1 MRAERQTYP
10 HIDTFRWDSRTLVVG
25 PVLVVTIYL
34 VVIPLVFLLWT
45 SFRSGQIG
53 MPAELTL
60 ANYVRAYANPA
71 TYELMFNTLVFAL
84 GSAAIALLLGII
96 FAWLVE
102 RTNLPGKNLLYPLF
116 LVPIAIPGVLFSIA
130 WVLLLSPGAGIVNLA
145 LKHAFNL
152 DQAPL
157 NIYNLPGMIFLEGLH
172 LTPITFLMMAGSFR
186 RMDPSLEEASDVLG
200 AGFLTTLHRI
210 TLRVLRPSILG
221 ALIYVLIS
229 AMESFEIPGV
239 IGMRAGIQ
247 VLAFKIYLVKQ
258 ESPPDYGML
267 STLAILLLAISALL
281 IAAYSKFSRDA
292 DRYATIT
299 GKAYRPKTIDLG
311 RWRFIA
317 IAFVVGYFLVTIL
330 LPLLVLI
337 WASVLPVYQA
347 PSMAALSRIS
357 LENYRTVFDI
367 SKVGLALKNTLYM
380 VLLAPTITMLICSV
394 LSWVI
399 VKSRGRGRKV
409 LDFLTFVPH
418 AIPGIVTGV
427 ALMWVYIFLPV
438 PIYGTIWI
446 LLIAYI
452 TSRIAFGTRVMN
464 AAMTQ
469 LHKELEEASY
479 ASGGSWFKTFRKIT
493 LPLLLPALVNGWIF
507 SAIVVTKAMGS
518 VIMLYNHD
526 SIVLSVLVW
535 ELWSNGEVATTAALG
550 VMLIFGLMGATLVAR
565 KFANQTL

>member
-1 MRAERQTYP
+1 MA
-10 HIDTFRWDSRTLVVG
+10 LVVG
-25 PVLVVTIYL
+25 PVLLVTIYL
-34 VVIPLVFLLWT
+34 IVIPLVFLIWT
-45 SFRSGQIG
+45 SFRTGHIG
-53 MPAELTL
+53 VPVELTVS
-60 ANYVRAYANPA
+60 NYARAYANPA
-71 TYELMFNTLVFAL
+71 TYELISNTLVFAL
-84 GSAAIALLLGII
+84 GSGAIALLLGII

-102 RTNLPGKNLLYPLF
+102 RTNLPAKDLIYPLF

-130 WVLLLSPGAGIVNLA
+130 WVLLLSPGAGIINLFLKQA
-145 LKHAFNL
+145 LQL
-152 DQAPL
+152 ERAPF
-157 NIYNLPGMIFLEGLH
+157 NIYNMAGMVFLEGLH
-172 LTPITFLMMAGSFR
+172 LTPVTFLMMAGSFR
-186 RMDPSLEEASDVLG
+186 RMDPALEEASDALG
-200 AGFLTTLHRI
+200 AGFLTTLYRI

-247 VLAFKIYLVKQ
+247 VLAFKIYLAKQ
-258 ESPPDYGML
+258 DSPPDYGML
-267 STLAILLLAISALL
+267 STLAVLLLAISAIL
-281 IAAYSKFSRDA
+281 IVAYSKFSRDA
-292 DRYATIT
+292 EKYATIT

-311 RWRFIA
+311 RWRILA
-317 IAFVVGYFLVTIL
+317 SAFVASYFVVTIL

-337 WASVLPVYQA
+337 WTSLLPVYQT
-347 PSMAALSRIS
+347 PSMAALSRVS
-357 LENYRTVFDI
+357 LENYQTVFDI
-367 SKVGLALKNTLYM
+367 SKVGLAFKNTLFM

-399 VKSRGRGRKV
+399 VKSQGRGRKL
-409 LDFLTFVPH
+409 LDFLTFMPH

-427 ALMWVYIFLPV
+427 ALTWVYIFLPV

-446 LLIAYI
+446 LLIAYV

-464 AAMTQ
+464 SAMTQ

-507 SAIVVTKAMGS
+507 SAIVVAKAMGS

-535 ELWSNGEVATTAALG
+535 ELWNNGDVAATAALG
-550 VMLIFGLMGATLVAR
+550 VMLIFGLMGATFVAR
-565 KFANQTL
+565 KFTMQNL

>member
-1 MRAERQTYP
+1 M
-10 HIDTFRWDSRTLVVG
+10 VVG

-53 MPAELTL
+53 MPAELTF
-60 ANYVRAYANPA
+60 ANYARAYANPG
-71 TYELMFNTLVFAL
+71 TYELMHNTLVFAL
-84 GSAAIALLLGII
+84 GSSAIALLLGII

-130 WVLLLSPGAGIVNLA
+130 WVLLLSPGAGIINLA
-145 LKHAFNL
+145 LKHAFQL

-186 RMDPSLEEASDVLG
+186 RMDPSLEEASDALG
-200 AGFLTTLHRI
+200 AGFLTTLNRI
-210 TLRVLRPSILG
+210 TLPVLRPSILG

-247 VLAFKIYLVKQ
+247 VLAFKIYLAKQ

-267 STLAILLLAISALL
+267 STLAILLLVISALL
-281 IAAYSKFSRDA
+281 IFAYSKFSRDA
-292 DRYATIT
+292 ERYATIT
-299 GKAYRPKTIDLG
+299 GKAYRAKTIDLG
-311 RWRFIA
+311 RWKFSA
-317 IAFVVGYFLVTIL
+317 LAFVVSYFLVTIF
-330 LPLLVLI
+330 LPLLVLL
-337 WASVLPVYQA
+337 WASLLPVYQA
-347 PSMAALSRIS
+347 PSMAALSRVS
-357 LENYRTVFDI
+357 FDNYRTVFEI

-409 LDFLTFVPH
+409 LDFLTFIPH

-427 ALMWVYIFLPV
+427 ALMWVYIYLPV

-479 ASGGSWFKTFRKIT
+479 VSGGSWFKTFRKIT

-518 VIMLYNHD
+518 VIMIYSHD
-526 SIVLSVLVW
+526 SIVLSVLIW
-535 ELWSNGEVATTAALG
+535 ELWSNGDVATTAALG
-550 VMLIFGLMGATLVAR
+550 VMLIFGLMGATFVAR
-565 KFANQTL
+565 KFATQTL

>member
-1 MRAERQTYP
+1 MR
-10 HIDTFRWDSRTLVVG
+10 
-25 PVLVVTIYL
+25 
-34 VVIPLVFLLWT
+34 
-45 SFRSGQIG
+45 
-53 MPAELTL
+53 
-60 ANYVRAYANPA
+60 
-71 TYELMFNTLVFAL
+71 NTLVFAF
-84 GSAAIALLLGII
+84 GSAAIALFLGII

-102 RTNLPGKNLLYPLF
+102 RTNLPGKDLFYPLF
-116 LVPIAIPGVLFSIA
+116 LVPIAIPGVLFSVA
-130 WVLLLSPGAGIVNLA
+130 WVLLLSPGAGVINLA
-145 LKHAFNL
+145 LKHALQL
-152 DQAPL
+152 DHAPL
-157 NIYNLPGMIFLEGLH
+157 DVYNLWGMIFLEGLH

-186 RMDPSLEEASDVLG
+186 RMDPALEEASDAVG
-200 AGFLTTLHRI
+200 AGSMTTLYRI

-247 VLAFKIYLVKQ
+247 VLAFKIYLAKQ

-267 STLAILLLAISALL
+267 STLAVLLLAISALL
-281 IAAYSKFSRDA
+281 IISYSKCSRDA
-292 DRYATIT
+292 EKYATIT
-299 GKAYRPKTIDLG
+299 GKAYRPKMIDLG
-311 RWRFIA
+311 PWKFLA
-317 IAFVVGYFLVTIL
+317 LGLVGAYFVVTIV

-337 WASVLPVYQA
+337 WTSVLPVYQA
-347 PSMAALSRIS
+347 PSWAALHRVS
-357 LENYRTVFDI
+357 LENYRTVFQI
-367 SKVGLALKNTLYM
+367 SKVGLALKNTLLL
-380 VLLAPTITMLICSV
+380 VLLAPTVTMLICSV

-409 LDFLTFVPH
+409 LDFLTFIPH

-427 ALMWVYIFLPV
+427 ALMWVYIFLPL

-446 LLIAYI
+446 LLIAYV

-479 ASGGSWFKTFRKIT
+479 ASGGSWFGTFRKIT

-507 SAIVVTKAMGS
+507 SAIVVAKAMGS
-518 VIMLYNHD
+518 VIMLYSHD

-535 ELWSNGEVATTAALG
+535 ELWSNGDVAATAALG
-550 VMLIFGLMGATLVAR
+550 VLLICGLMAATFAAR
-565 KFANQTL
+565 KLAVQNL